1 MEAIRARIKDAI
13 WELKDKN
20 KSITVKTVFD
30 QANGNI
36 DFTELPQIL
45 EYLESVKGSFNATYH
60 NGYLELYKKGN
71 LKIKNYVKGQQ
82 K

>member
-1 MEAIRARIKDAI
+1 METTKQRIKDAI

-20 KSITVKTVFD
+20 QAITVKSVFD
-30 QANGNI
+30 EANGSI

-45 EYLESVKGSFNATYH
+45 DYLETVKESFNFTYCK
-60 NGYLELYKKGN
+60 GYLELHKKGN

-82 K
+82 H